1 MLIVTAVML
10 LGLLGGIT
18 ASQLRGLRLGG
29 VIIVP
34 LFAIYTLRSFGTFPV
49 LMLSVL
55 GGYLSLWVVK
65 RRLFLYGRPL
75 FVLAVATSAGV
86 PLLVYLLIQLGLG
99 PSGVIQEL
107 GFIGSVL
114 PGIAVYN
121 FHRLSN
127 EDRLVDA
134 LWSMAL
140 LLFLVVVGIGL
151 VLLVGLTALRTVTP
165 PVLLGPESDIA
176 RAFGL
181 VVDRGAHPTLLPFPT
196 EFGMLG
202 LGLFASEAIR
212 RRWGLRTGGVIV
224 VPLLVLFAFRSDW
237 LLAVYLVAALAAYV
251 GVQLVHA
258 WTLLYGRVL
267 LSLGVIF
274 GLLSVLALVPV
285 LPARNGL
292 LPFFTGI
299 LGGVGAY
306 NLHVVAPAERR
317 ATVLLTAGVFVGL
330 AAVGRVFVTPLPGGL
345 LAEVTRAHYVAG
357 GLIAAAAAVTAV
369 RLEAL
374 RPRLDDRPPTA
385 RAPTDKPPTDR
396 SATDHPQPAPDP
408 EDEPR

>member
-1 MLIVTAVML
+1 MLIVTALML

-49 LMLSVL
+49 LMVSVIC
-55 GGYLSLWVVK
+55 GYLSLRVVK

-75 FVLAVATSAGV
+75 FILAVVISAFV
-86 PLLVYLLIQLGLG
+86 PLFIYLLSRAGAG
-99 PSGVIQEL
+99 PQGVIREL

-121 FHRLSN
+121 FHRLSD
-127 EDRLVDA
+127 EDRVLDA
-134 LWSMAL
+134 VWSMAV

-151 VLLVGLTALRTVTP
+151 VFLVGLTPLRTVTP

-196 EFGMLG
+196 ELGMLG
-202 LGLFASEAIR
+202 LGLFASEGIR

-251 GVQLVHA
+251 GIQLVHA

-274 GLLSVLALVPV
+274 GLLTMLALVPV

-299 LGGVGAY
+299 LAGVGAY

-317 ATVLLTAGVFVGL
+317 AAVVLTAGVFVCL
-330 AAVGRVFVTPLPGGL
+330 AAIGRVFVTPLPSGL
-345 LAEVTRAHYVAG
+345 LVEVTTLHYAVG
-357 GLIAAAAAVTAV
+357 GVVVVAAAVTAA
-369 RLEAL
+369 RLETL
-374 RPRLDDRPPTA
+374 RPSRDERPPTDHLHV
-385 RAPTDKPPTDR
+385 TDTEESSP
-396 SATDHPQPAPDP
+396 
-408 EDEPR
+408 